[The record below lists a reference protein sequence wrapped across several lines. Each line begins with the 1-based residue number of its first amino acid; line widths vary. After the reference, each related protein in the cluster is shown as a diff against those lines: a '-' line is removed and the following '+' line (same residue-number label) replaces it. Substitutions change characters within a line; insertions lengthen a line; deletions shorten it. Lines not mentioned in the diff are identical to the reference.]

1 MKKYKFLILSCFILC
16 MFAACNRNNPVEVN
30 ATNDNDGVD
39 VDVSVSV
46 NVEPH
51 SDMTSVSGNVEN
63 NSNENNISVESGD
76 VNINQG
82 TINETK
88 QTQNINVYVD
98 KVLTDL
104 VDINGNVVEPF
115 ADNAEIYVPL
125 SSLGEIIDK
134 PVEYDRT
141 NKAVYVGES
150 PNRTTNMFDIVHGY
164 DPQYITEYSFTKSKG
179 TEYFTMAGKDYTDGM
194 VAFART
200 TNNASVN
207 FNLEGKYT
215 KLFFNF
221 GHLDG
226 TDMHPTKLII
236 KLDGYVE
243 HEIEINAEDYPILV
257 ELDLVN
263 AMQLRF
269 EMEIMHDSG
278 YAFTDMTLT

>member
-1 MKKYKFLILSCFILC
+1 MKKYKFIILSCCVVLELFSGC
-16 MFAACNRNNPVEVN
+16 SFS
-30 ATNDNDGVD
+30 NDSGLVD
-39 VDVSVSV
+39 VTVTG
-46 NVEPH
+46 NIEPH
-51 SDMTSVSGNVEN
+51 SDETSVSGNIEN
-63 NSNENNISVESGD
+63 NNNKNNVSDVSGD

-82 TINETK
+82 TINDVK

-125 SSLGEIIDK
+125 SSLSEIIDK

-150 PNRTTNMFDIVHGY
+150 PNRTTNMLDIVHGY
-164 DPQYITEYSFTKSKG
+164 DPQYITEYSFTQNKG

-194 VAFART
+194 VAYSGSSRT
-200 TNNASVN
+200 ASVN
-207 FNLEGKYT
+207 FNLEGNYNT
-215 KLFFNF
+215 LSFRF

-226 TDMHPTKLII
+226 TEMHPTKLTI

-243 HEIEINAEDYPILV
+243 REIEINAEDYPINV
-257 ELDLVN
+257 ELNLTN

-269 EMEIMHDSG
+269 EIEIEHGAG
-278 YAFTDMTLT
+278 YALTNMTLA

>member
-1 MKKYKFLILSCFILC
+1 MKKYKFIILSFCVVLELFSGC
-16 MFAACNRNNPVEVN
+16 SFS
-30 ATNDNDGVD
+30 NDSGLVD
-39 VDVSVSV
+39 VTVTG
-46 NVEPH
+46 NIEPH
-51 SDMTSVSGNVEN
+51 SDVTSVSGNIEN
-63 NSNENNISVESGD
+63 NNNENNVAVTSGD

-82 TINETK
+82 TINEIK
-88 QTQNINVYVD
+88 SQNINVYVD

-125 SSLGEIIDK
+125 SSLSEIIDK

-150 PNRTTNMFDIVHGY
+150 PNRTTNMLDIVHGY
-164 DPQYITEYSFTKSKG
+164 DPQYITEYSFTQNKG

-194 VAFART
+194 VAYSSLTRQ
-200 TNNASVN
+200 ASIN
-207 FNLEGKYT
+207 FNLEGRYN
-215 KLFFNF
+215 KLSFTF

-226 TDMHPTKLII
+226 TDMYPTKLII

-243 HEIEINAEDYPILV
+243 REIEINAEDYPVLV
-257 ELDLVN
+257 ELDLTN

-269 EMEIMHDSG
+269 EMEITHDSG
-278 YAFTDMTLT
+278 YAFTNMELT